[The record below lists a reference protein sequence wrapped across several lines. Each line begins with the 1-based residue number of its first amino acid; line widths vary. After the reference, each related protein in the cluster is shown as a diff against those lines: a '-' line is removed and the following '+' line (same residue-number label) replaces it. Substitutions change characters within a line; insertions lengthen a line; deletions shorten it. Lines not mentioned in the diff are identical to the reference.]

1 MSIWNKEFETMPR
14 EELKKLQGQ
23 RLRQAVEYVSKR
35 VPFYQRKFKEAGIK
49 PEDIHGLDDIGRL
62 PFTTKGDLRNEYPFG
77 MFAVPLEEVIRIH
90 ASSGTTGK
98 PTVGGYTRNDLKIW
112 GEVMARTVT
121 SAGVTAKDV
130 AQNAYGYGLFTGGLG
145 FHLGF
150 ETVGATTIPVSG
162 GLTERQLMLMEDFGA
177 TVLSCTPSYSI
188 VLAEE
193 AEAAGIDF
201 KKRMKLRVGIFGA
214 EPWTNEMRQTIEE
227 RLGLVSFDIYG
238 LTEIIGPGVSVEC
251 EHHNGLHI
259 FEDHFLPE
267 IIDPD
272 TGASLPYGEEGEL
285 VFTTLTKEAMPVIRY
300 RTRDLTILH
309 AEKCECGR
317 TLVRME
323 KIRGRTDD
331 MLIIRGV
338 NVFPSLV
345 ESTLLSVD
353 GLEPYYQIVVDRPKD
368 QLDKLEVL
376 VEARKSYF
384 EPVDMQALDELRKRA
399 EHTLSSGL
407 GVGVD
412 VKLMGPHTIERSIGK
427 AKRVVDKRDLY
438 KG

>member
-77 MFAVPLEEVIRIH
+77 MFAVPLEEVVRIH

-384 EPVDMQALDELRKRA
+384 EPVDMQALEELRKRA

>member
-1 MSIWNKEFETMPR
+1 MSIWNKEAETMSR
-14 EELKKLQGQ
+14 EGLKELQGQ

-35 VPFYQRKFKEAGIK
+35 VPFYQRKFKEADVR
-49 PEDIHGLDDIGRL
+49 PEDIHSLDDIGRL

-77 MFAVPLEEVIRIH
+77 MFAVPLEEVVRIH

-112 GEVMARTVT
+112 AEVMARTVT

-162 GLTERQLMLMEDFGA
+162 GLTERQLMLMEDFGT

-193 AEAAGIDF
+193 AEAAGIDL

-214 EPWTNEMRQTIEE
+214 EPWTNEMRQTIEK
-227 RLGLVSFDIYG
+227 RLGVVSFDIYG

-251 EHHNGLHI
+251 EHHNGLHV

-267 IIDPD
+267 IIDPE
-272 TGASLPYGEEGEL
+272 TGASLPFGEEGEL

-376 VEARKSYF
+376 VEAKKSYF
-384 EPVDMQALDELRKRA
+384 EPVDMPALEELRKRT
-399 EHTLSSGL
+399 EHTLSSSL
-407 GVGVD
+407 GVGVE

>member
-1 MSIWNKEFETMPR
+1 
-14 EELKKLQGQ
+14 
-23 RLRQAVEYVSKR
+23 V
-35 VPFYQRKFKEAGIK
+35 
-49 PEDIHGLDDIGRL
+49 
-62 PFTTKGDLRNEYPFG
+62 G
-77 MFAVPLEEVIRIH
+77 M
-90 ASSGTTGK
+90 
-98 PTVGGYTRNDLKIW
+98 
-112 GEVMARTVT
+112 
-121 SAGVTAKDV
+121 
-130 AQNAYGYGLFTGGLG
+130 
-145 FHLGF
+145 
-150 ETVGATTIPVSG
+150 
-162 GLTERQLMLMEDFGA
+162 
-177 TVLSCTPSYSI
+177 
-188 VLAEE
+188 
-193 AEAAGIDF
+193 
-201 KKRMKLRVGIFGA
+201 FGA
-214 EPWTNEMRQTIEE
+214 EPWTNEMRQTIEK

-384 EPVDMQALDELRKRA
+384 EPVDMQALEELRKRA

>member
-1 MSIWNKEFETMPR
+1 MSIWNKEFETMTR
-14 EELKKLQGQ
+14 KELKELQGQ

-35 VPFYQRKFKEAGIK
+35 VPFYQRKFKEAGVK

-62 PFTTKGDLRNEYPFG
+62 PFTNKGDLRNEYPFG
-77 MFAVPLEEVIRIH
+77 MFAVPLEEVVRIH

-150 ETVGATTIPVSG
+150 ETVGATTVPVSG

-384 EPVDMQALDELRKRA
+384 EPVDMQALEELRKRA

>member
-1 MSIWNKEFETMPR
+1 MSIWNKEAETMSR
-14 EELKKLQGQ
+14 EGLKELQGQ

-214 EPWTNEMRQTIEE
+214 EPWTNEMRQTIEK

-384 EPVDMQALDELRKRA
+384 EPVDMQALEELRKRA

>member
-384 EPVDMQALDELRKRA
+384 EPVDMQALEELRKRA

>member
-384 EPVDMQALDELRKRA
+384 EPVDMQALEELRKRA

-407 GVGVD
+407 GVGVE